1 VNEERNGGRGKGKGE
16 DGRVKSKERKVTAGF
31 DSNKRI
37 TSCGLTVV

>member
-1 VNEERNGGRGKGKGE
+1 MNEREEEGKGKG
-16 DGRVKSKERKVTAGF
+16 GWQSKSKERKVTAGF

>member
-1 VNEERNGGRGKGKGE
+1 VNEERKGRKRERE
-16 DGRVKSKERKVTAGF
+16 DGKSQSKERKVSAGF